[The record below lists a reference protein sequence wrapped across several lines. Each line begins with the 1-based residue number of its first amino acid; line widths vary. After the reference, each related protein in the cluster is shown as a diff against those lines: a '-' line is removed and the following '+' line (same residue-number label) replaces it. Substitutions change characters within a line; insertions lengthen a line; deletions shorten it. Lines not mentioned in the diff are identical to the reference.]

1 MGRHILGR
9 LFERRITFFKTA
21 GQSGAIIAAFLLF
34 RGVNRL
40 PKYLEESMS
49 DTEHLPLFDEL
60 GLAAP
65 ILKALHDVGYER
77 PSPIQAAAIPPLL
90 AGHDLLGQAQ
100 TGTGKTAAFALPL
113 LSRLEAGS
121 RSTQILV
128 LAPTRELAIQ
138 VSEACQ
144 RYASHMP
151 DFQVLPIYGGSSYDT
166 QIRAL
171 RRGAQV
177 VVGTPGRVMDLI
189 RRKSLDLSG
198 LRALVLDEA
207 DEMLRMGFI
216 DDVDWI
222 MEQCPA
228 GRQVALFSATM
239 PEQIRRVAQKHLK
252 QPKEIKIASK
262 TATATTIRQRYW
274 QVTGSHKLE
283 AMTRLLEVESYEALL
298 VFVRTKNAAE
308 ELAGKLAARGH
319 ACEALH
325 GDIPQKLRERTVEKL
340 RQGQLDI
347 LIATDVVARGLDVER
362 ITHVVNYDI
371 PYDTESYVHRIGR
384 TGRAGRKGEAIL
396 FVAPRER
403 RMLRS
408 IEHATRQSIEPMK
421 MPTMADINQHRLTK
435 FKERIRETM
444 MGEELETYYELVNE
458 LVQEESVDP
467 IELAAALAKLVQGDQ
482 PLLLDESKPDP
493 LLSQPSREFERRDQR
508 DFGDRDFN
516 RGDRPARRM
525 PGLEP
530 RPLKDNPDVKMERF
544 RVDVGAHHGV
554 KPGQIVGAI
563 ANEANLESRFI
574 GNIEIADD
582 FSTVDLPKGMSAEV
596 MEVIK
601 KARVCQRPLM
611 ITPYTEVPEGTRSA
625 APRQFRDRPFN
636 KERRPFN
643 KDRREGNREGGFDK
657 GRKFGNKRRE
667 HNS

>member
-1 MGRHILGR
+1 
-9 LFERRITFFKTA
+9 
-21 GQSGAIIAAFLLF
+21 
-34 RGVNRL
+34 
-40 PKYLEESMS
+40 MS
-49 DTEHLPLFDEL
+49 DTEQLPLFSEL

-65 ILKALHDVGYER
+65 VLKALQDVGYER
-77 PSPIQAAAIPPLL
+77 PSPIQAAAIPHLM

-113 LSRLEAGS
+113 LSRLEAGN
-121 RSTQILV
+121 RNTQVLV
-128 LAPTRELAIQ
+128 LAPTRELALQ
-138 VSEACQ
+138 VAEACQ
-144 RYASHMP
+144 RYAKHMP
-151 DFQVLPIYGGSSYDT
+151 DFHVLPIYGGSSYET
-166 QIRAL
+166 QTRAL

-189 RRKSLDLSG
+189 RRKNLDLSG
-198 LRALVLDEA
+198 LKALVLDEA

-228 GRQVALFSATM
+228 TRQVALFSATM
-239 PEQIRRVAQKHLK
+239 PDQIRRVAQKHLK
-252 QPKEIKIASK
+252 QPKEIKIITK
-262 TATATTIRQRYW
+262 TSTAPTIRQRYW
-274 QVTGSHKLE
+274 QVTGLHKLD
-283 AMTRLLEVESYEALL
+283 AMTRLLEVEPYEAVL

-325 GDIPQKLRERTVEKL
+325 GDIPQKLRERTVDKL

-403 RMLRS
+403 RMLRA
-408 IEHATRQSIEPMK
+408 IEHATRQAIEPMK
-421 MPTMADINQHRLTK
+421 MPSTEDINQHRMTK

-444 MGEELETYYELVNE
+444 MGEELEIYHNLVNE
-458 LVQEESVDP
+458 LIEEDSADP
-467 IELAAALAKLVQGDQ
+467 LELAAALAKLVQGDQ
-482 PLLLDESKPDP
+482 PLLLDDSIPEP
-493 LLSQPSREFERRDQR
+493 QFNPSNDRGGRDFERRDGGR
-508 DFGDRDFN
+508 DFAD

-525 PGLEP
+525 PSLEP
-530 RPLKDNPDVKMERF
+530 RPLKDNPDVEMERY

-563 ANEANLESRFI
+563 ANEANIESRFI
-574 GNIEIADD
+574 GNIDIADD
-582 FSTVDLPKGMSAEV
+582 FSTVDLPKGMTADV
-596 MEVIK
+596 LEVIK

-611 ITPYTEVPEGTRSA
+611 ITPYTEVPAGSNT
-625 APRQFRDRPFN
+625 APRPPRSD
-636 KERRPFN
+636 RPFN
-643 KDRREGNREGGFDK
+643 KDRRPSGDRPFNKSGERREGGFNKD
-657 GRKFGNKRRE
+657 RKFGGNKRRD
-667 HNS
+667 S

>member
-1 MGRHILGR
+1 
-9 LFERRITFFKTA
+9 
-21 GQSGAIIAAFLLF
+21 
-34 RGVNRL
+34 
-40 PKYLEESMS
+40 MS
-49 DTEHLPLFDEL
+49 DTEQLPLFSEL

-65 ILKALHDVGYER
+65 VLKALQDVGYER
-77 PSPIQAAAIPPLL
+77 PSPIQAAAIPHLM

-113 LSRLEAGS
+113 LSRLEAGN
-121 RSTQILV
+121 RNTQILV
-128 LAPTRELAIQ
+128 LAPTRELALQ
-138 VSEACQ
+138 VAEACQ
-144 RYASHMP
+144 RYAHHMP
-151 DFQVLPIYGGSSYDT
+151 DFHVLPIYGGASYET
-166 QIRAL
+166 QTRAL

-189 RRKSLDLSG
+189 RRKNLDLSG
-198 LRALVLDEA
+198 LKALVLDEA

-222 MEQCPA
+222 MEQCPST
-228 GRQVALFSATM
+228 RQVALFSATM

-274 QVTGSHKLE
+274 QVTGLHKLD

-325 GDIPQKLRERTVEKL
+325 GDIPQKLRERTVDKL

-403 RMLRS
+403 RMLRA
-408 IEHATRQSIEPMK
+408 IEHATRQAIEPMK
-421 MPTMADINQHRLTK
+421 MPSTEDINQHRLAK

-444 MGEELETYYELVNE
+444 MGEELEIYHNLVNE
-458 LVQEESVDP
+458 LIEEDSADP
-467 IELAAALAKLVQGDQ
+467 LELAAALAKLVQGDQ
-482 PLLLDESKPDP
+482 PLLLDDSIPDP
-493 LLSQPSREFERRDQR
+493 LLNAGNDRGGFERRDFNDRGGR
-508 DFGDRDFN
+508 DFGD
-516 RGDRPARRM
+516 RGDRPAR
-525 PGLEP
+525 
-530 RPLKDNPDVKMERF
+530 
-544 RVDVGAHHGV
+544 
-554 KPGQIVGAI
+554 
-563 ANEANLESRFI
+563 
-574 GNIEIADD
+574 
-582 FSTVDLPKGMSAEV
+582 
-596 MEVIK
+596 
-601 KARVCQRPLM
+601 
-611 ITPYTEVPEGTRSA
+611 
-625 APRQFRDRPFN
+625 
-636 KERRPFN
+636 
-643 KDRREGNREGGFDK
+643 
-657 GRKFGNKRRE
+657 
-667 HNS
+667 

>member
-1 MGRHILGR
+1 
-9 LFERRITFFKTA
+9 
-21 GQSGAIIAAFLLF
+21 
-34 RGVNRL
+34 
-40 PKYLEESMS
+40 MS
-49 DTEHLPLFDEL
+49 DTEQLPLFSEL

-65 ILKALHDVGYER
+65 VLKALQDVGYER
-77 PSPIQAAAIPPLL
+77 PSPIQAAAIPHLM

-113 LSRLEAGS
+113 LSRLEAGN
-121 RSTQILV
+121 RNTQVLV
-128 LAPTRELAIQ
+128 LAPTRELALQ
-138 VSEACQ
+138 VAEACQ
-144 RYASHMP
+144 RYAKHMP
-151 DFQVLPIYGGSSYDT
+151 DFHVLPIYGGSSYET
-166 QIRAL
+166 QTRAL

-189 RRKSLDLSG
+189 RRKNLDLSG
-198 LRALVLDEA
+198 LKALVLDEA

-222 MEQCPA
+222 MEQCPST
-228 GRQVALFSATM
+228 RQVALFSATM
-239 PEQIRRVAQKHLK
+239 PDQIRRVAQKHLK
-252 QPKEIKIASK
+252 QPKEIKIVSK
-262 TATATTIRQRYW
+262 TSTAPTIRQRYW
-274 QVTGSHKLE
+274 QVTGLHKLD
-283 AMTRLLEVESYEALL
+283 AMTRLLEVEPYEAVL

-325 GDIPQKLRERTVEKL
+325 GDIPQKLRERTVDKL

-403 RMLRS
+403 RMLRA
-408 IEHATRQSIEPMK
+408 IEHATRQAIEPMK
-421 MPTMADINQHRLTK
+421 MPSTEDINQHRMTK

-444 MGEELETYYELVNE
+444 MGEELELYLNLVNE
-458 LVQEESVDP
+458 LIEEDSADP
-467 IELAAALAKLVQGDQ
+467 LELAAALAKLVQGDQ
-482 PLLLDESKPDP
+482 PLLLDDSIPEPQFSSND
-493 LLSQPSREFERRDQR
+493 RGGRDFERRDGGS
-508 DFGDRDFN
+508 DFAD

-525 PGLEP
+525 PSLEP
-530 RPLKDNPDVKMERF
+530 RPLKDNPDVEMERY

-563 ANEANLESRFI
+563 ANEANIESRFI
-574 GNIEIADD
+574 GNIDIADD
-582 FSTVDLPKGMSAEV
+582 FSTVDLPKGMTADV
-596 MEVIK
+596 LEVIK

-611 ITPYTEVPEGTRSA
+611 ITRYTEVPAGSNT
-625 APRQFRDRPFN
+625 APRPPRSD
-636 KERRPFN
+636 RPFN
-643 KDRREGNREGGFDK
+643 KDRRPSGDRPFNKSGERREGGFNKD
-657 GRKFGNKRRE
+657 RKFGGTVV
-667 HNS
+667 

>member
-1 MGRHILGR
+1 
-9 LFERRITFFKTA
+9 
-21 GQSGAIIAAFLLF
+21 
-34 RGVNRL
+34 
-40 PKYLEESMS
+40 MS
-49 DTEHLPLFDEL
+49 DTHTEQMPLFSEL

-65 ILKALHDVGYER
+65 VLKALQDVGYER
-77 PSPIQAAAIPPLL
+77 PSPIQAAAIPHLM

-113 LSRLEAGS
+113 LSRLEAGN
-121 RSTQILV
+121 RNTQILV
-128 LAPTRELAIQ
+128 LAPTRELALQ
-138 VSEACQ
+138 VAEACQ
-144 RYASHMP
+144 RYAKHMP
-151 DFQVLPIYGGSSYDT
+151 DFHVLPIYGGSSYET
-166 QIRAL
+166 QTRAL

-189 RRKSLDLSG
+189 RRKNLDLSG
-198 LRALVLDEA
+198 LKALVLDEA

-228 GRQVALFSATM
+228 TRQVALFSATM
-239 PEQIRRVAQKHLK
+239 PDQIRRVAQKHLK
-252 QPKEIKIASK
+252 QPKEIKIITK
-262 TATATTIRQRYW
+262 TSTAPTIRQRYW
-274 QVTGSHKLE
+274 QVTGLHKLD
-283 AMTRLLEVESYEALL
+283 AMTRLLEVEPYEAVL

-325 GDIPQKLRERTVEKL
+325 GDIPQKLRERTVDKL

-403 RMLRS
+403 RMLRA
-408 IEHATRQSIEPMK
+408 IEHATRQAIEPMK
-421 MPTMADINQHRLTK
+421 MPSTEDINQHRMTK

-444 MGEELETYYELVNE
+444 MGEELEIYVNLVNE
-458 LVQEESVDP
+458 LIEEDSADP
-467 IELAAALAKLVQGDQ
+467 LELAAALAKLVQGDQ
-482 PLLLDESKPDP
+482 PLLLDDSITEPASDRAG
-493 LLSQPSREFERRDQR
+493 REFERRDFGDRAPR
-508 DFGDRDFN
+508 DFGD

-525 PGLEP
+525 PSLEP
-530 RPLKDNPDVKMERF
+530 RPLKDNPDVEMERY

-563 ANEANLESRFI
+563 ANEANIESRFI
-574 GNIEIADD
+574 GNIDIADD
-582 FSTVDLPKGMSAEV
+582 FSTVDLPKGMTADV
-596 MEVIK
+596 LEVIK
-601 KARVCQRPLM
+601 KARVCQRPLQ
-611 ITPYTEVPEGTRSA
+611 ITRYTEVPAGSNT
-625 APRQFRDRPFN
+625 APRPPRSD
-636 KERRPFN
+636 RPFN
-643 KDRREGNREGGFDK
+643 KDRRPSGDRPFNKSGERREGGFNKD
-657 GRKFGNKRRE
+657 RKFGGNKRRD
-667 HNS
+667 S

>member
-1 MGRHILGR
+1 
-9 LFERRITFFKTA
+9 
-21 GQSGAIIAAFLLF
+21 
-34 RGVNRL
+34 
-40 PKYLEESMS
+40 MS
-49 DTEHLPLFDEL
+49 DTEQLPLFSEL

-65 ILKALHDVGYER
+65 VLKALQDVGYER
-77 PSPIQAAAIPPLL
+77 PSPIQAAAIPHLM

-113 LSRLEAGS
+113 LSRLEAGN
-121 RSTQILV
+121 RNTQILV
-128 LAPTRELAIQ
+128 LAPTRELALQ
-138 VSEACQ
+138 VAEACQ
-144 RYASHMP
+144 RYAHHMP
-151 DFQVLPIYGGSSYDT
+151 DFHVLPIYGGASYET
-166 QIRAL
+166 QTRAL

-189 RRKSLDLSG
+189 RRKNLDLSG
-198 LRALVLDEA
+198 LKALVLDEA

-222 MEQCPA
+222 MEQCPST
-228 GRQVALFSATM
+228 RQVALFSATM

-274 QVTGSHKLE
+274 QVTGLHKLD

-325 GDIPQKLRERTVEKL
+325 GDIPQKLRERTVDKL

-403 RMLRS
+403 RMLRA
-408 IEHATRQSIEPMK
+408 IEHATRQAIEPMK
-421 MPTMADINQHRLTK
+421 MPSTEDINQHRLAK

-444 MGEELETYYELVNE
+444 MGEELEIYHNLVNE
-458 LVQEESVDP
+458 LIEEDSADP
-467 IELAAALAKLVQGDQ
+467 LELAAALAKLVQGDQ
-482 PLLLDESKPDP
+482 PLLLDDSIPDP
-493 LLSQPSREFERRDQR
+493 LLNAGNDRGGFERRDFNDRGGR
-508 DFGDRDFN
+508 DFGD

-525 PGLEP
+525 PSLEP
-530 RPLKDNPDVKMERF
+530 RPLKDNPDVEMERY

-563 ANEANLESRFI
+563 ANEANIESRFI
-574 GNIEIADD
+574 GNIDIADD
-582 FSTVDLPKGMSAEV
+582 FSTVDLPKGMTADV
-596 MEVIK
+596 LEVIK
-601 KARVCQRPLM
+601 KARVCQRPLQ
-611 ITPYTEVPEGTRSA
+611 ITRYTEVPAGGNTSSRP
-625 APRQFRDRPFN
+625 PRGD
-636 KERRPFN
+636 RPFN
-643 KDRREGNREGGFDK
+643 KDRRPQGDRPFNKSGERREGGFNKD
-657 GRKFGNKRRE
+657 RKFGGKRRE
-667 HNS
+667 S

>member
-1 MGRHILGR
+1 
-9 LFERRITFFKTA
+9 
-21 GQSGAIIAAFLLF
+21 
-34 RGVNRL
+34 
-40 PKYLEESMS
+40 MS
-49 DTEHLPLFDEL
+49 DTEQLPLFSEL

-65 ILKALHDVGYER
+65 VLKALQDVGYER
-77 PSPIQAAAIPPLL
+77 PSPIQAAAIPHLM

-113 LSRLEAGS
+113 LSRLEAGN
-121 RSTQILV
+121 RNTQILV
-128 LAPTRELAIQ
+128 LAPTRELALQ
-138 VSEACQ
+138 VAEACQ
-144 RYASHMP
+144 RYAKHMP
-151 DFQVLPIYGGSSYDT
+151 DFHVLPIYGGSSYET
-166 QIRAL
+166 QTRAL

-189 RRKSLDLSG
+189 RRKNLDLSG
-198 LRALVLDEA
+198 LKALVLDEA

-228 GRQVALFSATM
+228 TRQVALFSATM
-239 PEQIRRVAQKHLK
+239 PDQIRRVAQKHLK
-252 QPKEIKIASK
+252 QPKEIKIITK
-262 TATATTIRQRYW
+262 TSTAPTIRQRYW
-274 QVTGSHKLE
+274 QVTGLHKLD
-283 AMTRLLEVESYEALL
+283 AMTRLLEVEPYEAVL

-325 GDIPQKLRERTVEKL
+325 GDIPQKLRERTVDKL

-403 RMLRS
+403 RMLRA
-408 IEHATRQSIEPMK
+408 IEHATRQAIEPMK
-421 MPTMADINQHRLTK
+421 MPSTEDINQHRMTK

-444 MGEELETYYELVNE
+444 MGEELEIYVNLVNE
-458 LVQEESVDP
+458 LIEEDSADP
-467 IELAAALAKLVQGDQ
+467 LELAAALAKLVQGDQ
-482 PLLLDESKPDP
+482 PLLLDDSITEPASDRAG
-493 LLSQPSREFERRDQR
+493 REFERRDFGDRAPR
-508 DFGDRDFN
+508 DFGD

-525 PGLEP
+525 PSLEP
-530 RPLKDNPDVKMERF
+530 RPLKDNPDVEMERY

-563 ANEANLESRFI
+563 ANEANIESRFI
-574 GNIEIADD
+574 GNIDIADD
-582 FSTVDLPKGMSAEV
+582 FSTVDLPKGMTADV
-596 MEVIK
+596 LEVIK
-601 KARVCQRPLM
+601 KARVCQRPLQ
-611 ITPYTEVPEGTRSA
+611 ITRYTEVPAGSNTVPRPPRS
-625 APRQFRDRPFN
+625 D
-636 KERRPFN
+636 RPFN
-643 KDRREGNREGGFDK
+643 KDRRPSGDRPFNKSGERREGGFNKD
-657 GRKFGNKRRE
+657 RKFGGNKRRD
-667 HNS
+667 S

>member
-1 MGRHILGR
+1 
-9 LFERRITFFKTA
+9 
-21 GQSGAIIAAFLLF
+21 
-34 RGVNRL
+34 
-40 PKYLEESMS
+40 MS
-49 DTEHLPLFDEL
+49 DTEQLPLFSEL

-65 ILKALHDVGYER
+65 VLKALQDVGYER
-77 PSPIQAAAIPPLL
+77 PSPIQAAAIPHLM

-113 LSRLEAGS
+113 LSRLEAGN
-121 RSTQILV
+121 RNTQVLV
-128 LAPTRELAIQ
+128 LAPTRELALQ
-138 VSEACQ
+138 VAEACQ
-144 RYASHMP
+144 RYAKHMP
-151 DFQVLPIYGGSSYDT
+151 DFHVLPIYGGSSYET
-166 QIRAL
+166 QTRAL

-189 RRKSLDLSG
+189 RRKNLDLSG
-198 LRALVLDEA
+198 LKALVLDEA

-222 MEQCPA
+222 MEQCPST
-228 GRQVALFSATM
+228 RQVALFSATM
-239 PEQIRRVAQKHLK
+239 PDQIRRVAQKHLK
-252 QPKEIKIASK
+252 QPKEIKIVSK
-262 TATATTIRQRYW
+262 TSTAPTIRQRYW
-274 QVTGSHKLE
+274 QVTGLHKLD
-283 AMTRLLEVESYEALL
+283 AMTRLLEVEPYEAVL

-325 GDIPQKLRERTVEKL
+325 GDIPQKLRERTVDKL

-403 RMLRS
+403 RMLRA
-408 IEHATRQSIEPMK
+408 IEHATRQAIEPMK
-421 MPTMADINQHRLTK
+421 MPSTEDINQHRMTK

-444 MGEELETYYELVNE
+444 MGEELELYLNLVNE
-458 LVQEESVDP
+458 LIEEDSADP
-467 IELAAALAKLVQGDQ
+467 LELAAALAKLVQGDQ
-482 PLLLDESKPDP
+482 PLLLDDSIPEPQFSSND
-493 LLSQPSREFERRDQR
+493 RGGRDFERRDGGS
-508 DFGDRDFN
+508 DFAD

-525 PGLEP
+525 PSLEP
-530 RPLKDNPDVKMERF
+530 RPLKDNPDVEMERY

-563 ANEANLESRFI
+563 ANEANIESRFI
-574 GNIEIADD
+574 GNIDIADD
-582 FSTVDLPKGMSAEV
+582 FSTVDLPKGMTADV
-596 MEVIK
+596 LEVIK

-611 ITPYTEVPEGTRSA
+611 ISRYTEVPAGSNT
-625 APRQFRDRPFN
+625 APRPPRSD
-636 KERRPFN
+636 RPFN
-643 KDRREGNREGGFDK
+643 KDRRPSGDRPFNKSGERREGGFNKD
-657 GRKFGNKRRE
+657 RKFGGNKRRD
-667 HNS
+667 S

>member
-1 MGRHILGR
+1 
-9 LFERRITFFKTA
+9 
-21 GQSGAIIAAFLLF
+21 
-34 RGVNRL
+34 
-40 PKYLEESMS
+40 MS
-49 DTEHLPLFDEL
+49 DTEQLPLFDEL

-77 PSPIQAAAIPPLL
+77 PSPIQAASIPPLL

-113 LSRLEAGS
+113 LSRLEAGN

-144 RYASHMP
+144 RYAHHMP
-151 DFQVLPIYGGSSYDT
+151 DFHVLPIYGGSSYDT

-198 LRALVLDEA
+198 LKALVLDEA

-222 MEQCPA
+222 MDQCPA

-252 QPKEIKIASK
+252 NPKEIKIASK

-283 AMTRLLEVESYEALL
+283 AMTRLLEVEPYEALL

-421 MPTMADINQHRLTK
+421 MPTTADINQHRLTK

-458 LVQEESVDP
+458 LVQDESVDP

-493 LLSQPSREFERRDQR
+493 LLSQPSREFDRQR
-508 DFGDRDFN
+508 DFGDRDFNNRGERDFN

-544 RVDVGAHHGV
+544 RVDVGSHHGV

-596 MEVIK
+596 MEVLRR
-601 KARVCQRPLM
+601 ARVCQRPLM

-625 APRQFRDRPFN
+625 PPRQFRDRPFN
-636 KERRPFN
+636 KERRPF
-643 KDRREGNREGGFDK
+643 KERREGNGNREHGNRDGGFDK
-657 GRKFGNKRRE
+657 RKFGNKRRE
-667 HNS
+667 HN

>member
-1 MGRHILGR
+1 
-9 LFERRITFFKTA
+9 
-21 GQSGAIIAAFLLF
+21 
-34 RGVNRL
+34 
-40 PKYLEESMS
+40 MS
-49 DTEHLPLFDEL
+49 DTEQLPLFSEL

-65 ILKALHDVGYER
+65 VLKALQDVGYER
-77 PSPIQAAAIPPLL
+77 PSPIQAAAIPHLM

-113 LSRLEAGS
+113 LSRLEAGN
-121 RSTQILV
+121 RNTQILV
-128 LAPTRELAIQ
+128 LAPTRELALQ
-138 VSEACQ
+138 VAEACQ
-144 RYASHMP
+144 RYAKHMP
-151 DFQVLPIYGGSSYDT
+151 DFHVLPIYGGSSYET
-166 QIRAL
+166 QTRAL

-189 RRKSLDLSG
+189 RRKNLDLSG
-198 LRALVLDEA
+198 LKALVLDEA

-228 GRQVALFSATM
+228 TRQVALFSATM
-239 PEQIRRVAQKHLK
+239 PDQIRRVAQKHLK
-252 QPKEIKIASK
+252 QPKEIKIITK
-262 TATATTIRQRYW
+262 TSTAPTIRQRYW
-274 QVTGSHKLE
+274 QVTGLHKLD
-283 AMTRLLEVESYEALL
+283 AMTRLLEVEPYEAVL

-325 GDIPQKLRERTVEKL
+325 GDIPQKLRERTVDKL

-403 RMLRS
+403 RMLRA
-408 IEHATRQSIEPMK
+408 IEHATRQAIEPMK
-421 MPTMADINQHRLTK
+421 MPSTEDINQHRMTK

-444 MGEELETYYELVNE
+444 MGEELEIYVNLVNE
-458 LVQEESVDP
+458 LIEEDSADP
-467 IELAAALAKLVQGDQ
+467 LELAAALAKLVQGDQ
-482 PLLLDESKPDP
+482 PLLLDDTITEPASDRAG
-493 LLSQPSREFERRDQR
+493 REFERRDFGDRAPR
-508 DFGDRDFN
+508 DFGD

-525 PGLEP
+525 PSLEP
-530 RPLKDNPDVKMERF
+530 RPLKDNPDVEMERY

-563 ANEANLESRFI
+563 ANEANIESRFI
-574 GNIEIADD
+574 GNIDIADD
-582 FSTVDLPKGMSAEV
+582 FSTVDLPKGMTADV
-596 MEVIK
+596 LEVIK
-601 KARVCQRPLM
+601 KARVCQRPLQ
-611 ITPYTEVPEGTRSA
+611 ITRYTEVPAGSNTSPRPPRS
-625 APRQFRDRPFN
+625 D
-636 KERRPFN
+636 RPFN
-643 KDRREGNREGGFDK
+643 KDRRPSGDRPFNKSGERREGGFNKD
-657 GRKFGNKRRE
+657 RKFGGNKRRD
-667 HNS
+667 S

>member
-1 MGRHILGR
+1 
-9 LFERRITFFKTA
+9 
-21 GQSGAIIAAFLLF
+21 
-34 RGVNRL
+34 
-40 PKYLEESMS
+40 MS
-49 DTEHLPLFDEL
+49 DTEQLPLFSEL

-65 ILKALHDVGYER
+65 VLKALQDVGYER
-77 PSPIQAAAIPPLL
+77 PSPIQAAAIPHLM

-113 LSRLEAGS
+113 LSRLEAGN
-121 RSTQILV
+121 RNTQILV
-128 LAPTRELAIQ
+128 LAPTRELALQ
-138 VSEACQ
+138 VAEACQ
-144 RYASHMP
+144 RYAHHMP
-151 DFQVLPIYGGSSYDT
+151 DFHVLPIYGGASYET
-166 QIRAL
+166 QTRAL

-189 RRKSLDLSG
+189 RRKNLDLSG
-198 LRALVLDEA
+198 LKALVLDEA

-222 MEQCPA
+222 MDQCPA

-274 QVTGSHKLE
+274 QVTGLHKLD

-325 GDIPQKLRERTVEKL
+325 GDIPQKLRERTVDKL

-403 RMLRS
+403 RMLRA
-408 IEHATRQSIEPMK
+408 IEHATRQAIEPMK
-421 MPTMADINQHRLTK
+421 MPSTEDINQHRLAK

-444 MGEELETYYELVNE
+444 MGEELEIYVNLVNE
-458 LVQEESVDP
+458 LIEEDSADP
-467 IELAAALAKLVQGDQ
+467 LELAAALAKLVQGDQ
-482 PLLLDESKPDP
+482 PLLLDDSVTEPASDRAG
-493 LLSQPSREFERRDQR
+493 REFERRDFGDRAPR
-508 DFGDRDFN
+508 DFGD

-525 PGLEP
+525 PSLEP
-530 RPLKDNPDVKMERF
+530 RPLKDNPDVEMERY

-563 ANEANLESRFI
+563 ANEANIESRFI
-574 GNIEIADD
+574 GNIDIADD
-582 FSTVDLPKGMSAEV
+582 FSTVDLPKGMTADV
-596 MEVIK
+596 LEVIK

-611 ITPYTEVPEGTRSA
+611 ITRYTEVPAGSNT
-625 APRQFRDRPFN
+625 APRPPRSD
-636 KERRPFN
+636 RPFN
-643 KDRREGNREGGFDK
+643 KDRRPSGDRPFNKSGERREGGFNKD
-657 GRKFGNKRRE
+657 RKFGGNKRRD
-667 HNS
+667 S

>member
-1 MGRHILGR
+1 
-9 LFERRITFFKTA
+9 
-21 GQSGAIIAAFLLF
+21 
-34 RGVNRL
+34 
-40 PKYLEESMS
+40 MS
-49 DTEHLPLFDEL
+49 DTEQLPLFSEL

-65 ILKALHDVGYER
+65 VLKALQDVGYER
-77 PSPIQAAAIPPLL
+77 PSPIQAAAIPHLM

-113 LSRLEAGS
+113 LSRLEAGN
-121 RSTQILV
+121 RNTQILV
-128 LAPTRELAIQ
+128 LAPTRELALQ
-138 VSEACQ
+138 VAEACQ
-144 RYASHMP
+144 RYAKHMP
-151 DFQVLPIYGGSSYDT
+151 DFHVLPIYGGSSYET
-166 QIRAL
+166 QTRAL

-189 RRKSLDLSG
+189 RRKNLDLSG
-198 LRALVLDEA
+198 LKALVLDEA

-228 GRQVALFSATM
+228 TRQVALFSATM
-239 PEQIRRVAQKHLK
+239 PDQIRRVAQKHLK
-252 QPKEIKIASK
+252 QPKEIKIITK
-262 TATATTIRQRYW
+262 TSTAPTIRQRYW
-274 QVTGSHKLE
+274 QVTGLHKLD
-283 AMTRLLEVESYEALL
+283 AMTRLLEVEPYEAVL

-325 GDIPQKLRERTVEKL
+325 GDIPQKLRERTVDKL

-403 RMLRS
+403 RMLRA
-408 IEHATRQSIEPMK
+408 IEHATRQAIEPMK
-421 MPTMADINQHRLTK
+421 MPSTEDINQHRMTK

-444 MGEELETYYELVNE
+444 MGEELEIYVNLVNE
-458 LVQEESVDP
+458 LIEEDSADP
-467 IELAAALAKLVQGDQ
+467 LELAAALAKLVQGDQ
-482 PLLLDESKPDP
+482 PLLLDDSITEPASDRAG
-493 LLSQPSREFERRDQR
+493 REFERRDFGDRAPR
-508 DFGDRDFN
+508 DFGD

-525 PGLEP
+525 PSLEP
-530 RPLKDNPDVKMERF
+530 RPLKDNPDVEMERY

-563 ANEANLESRFI
+563 ANEANIESRFI
-574 GNIEIADD
+574 GNIDIADD
-582 FSTVDLPKGMSAEV
+582 FSTVDLPKGMTADV
-596 MEVIK
+596 LEVIK
-601 KARVCQRPLM
+601 KARVCQRPLQ
-611 ITPYTEVPEGTRSA
+611 ITRYTEVPAGSNT
-625 APRQFRDRPFN
+625 APRPPRSD
-636 KERRPFN
+636 RPFN
-643 KDRREGNREGGFDK
+643 KDRRPSGDRPFNKSGERREGGFNKD
-657 GRKFGNKRRE
+657 RKFGGNKRRD
-667 HNS
+667 S

>member
-1 MGRHILGR
+1 
-9 LFERRITFFKTA
+9 
-21 GQSGAIIAAFLLF
+21 
-34 RGVNRL
+34 
-40 PKYLEESMS
+40 MS
-49 DTEHLPLFDEL
+49 DTEQLPLFSEL

-65 ILKALHDVGYER
+65 VLKALQDVGYER
-77 PSPIQAAAIPPLL
+77 PSPIQAAAIPHLM

-113 LSRLEAGS
+113 LSRLEAGN
-121 RSTQILV
+121 RNTQVLV
-128 LAPTRELAIQ
+128 LAPTRELALQ
-138 VSEACQ
+138 VAEACQ
-144 RYASHMP
+144 RYAKHMP
-151 DFQVLPIYGGSSYDT
+151 DFHVLPIYGGSSYET
-166 QIRAL
+166 QTRAL

-189 RRKSLDLSG
+189 RRKNLDLSG
-198 LRALVLDEA
+198 LKALVLDEA

-222 MEQCPA
+222 MEQCPST
-228 GRQVALFSATM
+228 RQVALFSATM
-239 PEQIRRVAQKHLK
+239 PDQIRRVAQKHLK
-252 QPKEIKIASK
+252 QPKEIKIVSK
-262 TATATTIRQRYW
+262 TSTAPTIRQRYW
-274 QVTGSHKLE
+274 QVTGLHKLD
-283 AMTRLLEVESYEALL
+283 AMTRLLEVEPYEAVL

-325 GDIPQKLRERTVEKL
+325 GDIPQKLRERTVDKL

-403 RMLRS
+403 RMLRA
-408 IEHATRQSIEPMK
+408 IEHATRQAIEPMK
-421 MPTMADINQHRLTK
+421 MPSTEDINQHRMTK

-444 MGEELETYYELVNE
+444 MGEELELYLNLVNE
-458 LVQEESVDP
+458 LIEEDSADP
-467 IELAAALAKLVQGDQ
+467 LELAAALAKLVQGDQ
-482 PLLLDESKPDP
+482 PLLLDDSIPEPQFSSND
-493 LLSQPSREFERRDQR
+493 RGGRDFERRDGGS
-508 DFGDRDFN
+508 DFAD

-525 PGLEP
+525 PSLEP
-530 RPLKDNPDVKMERF
+530 RPLKDNPNVEMERY

-563 ANEANLESRFI
+563 ANEANIESRFI
-574 GNIEIADD
+574 GNIDIADD
-582 FSTVDLPKGMSAEV
+582 FSTVDLPKGMTADV
-596 MEVIK
+596 LEVIK

-611 ITPYTEVPEGTRSA
+611 ITRYTEVPAGSNT
-625 APRQFRDRPFN
+625 APRPPRSD
-636 KERRPFN
+636 RPFN
-643 KDRREGNREGGFDK
+643 KDRRPSGDRPFNKSGERREGGFNKD
-657 GRKFGNKRRE
+657 RKFGGNKRRD
-667 HNS
+667 S

>member
-1 MGRHILGR
+1 
-9 LFERRITFFKTA
+9 
-21 GQSGAIIAAFLLF
+21 
-34 RGVNRL
+34 
-40 PKYLEESMS
+40 MS
-49 DTEHLPLFDEL
+49 DTEQLPLFSEL

-65 ILKALHDVGYER
+65 VLKALQDVGYER
-77 PSPIQAAAIPPLL
+77 PSPIQAAAIPHLM

-113 LSRLEAGS
+113 LSRLEAGN
-121 RSTQILV
+121 RNTQILV
-128 LAPTRELAIQ
+128 LAPTRELALQ
-138 VSEACQ
+138 VAEACQ
-144 RYASHMP
+144 RYAKHMP
-151 DFQVLPIYGGSSYDT
+151 DFHVLPIYGGSSYET
-166 QIRAL
+166 QTRAL

-189 RRKSLDLSG
+189 RRKNLDLSG
-198 LRALVLDEA
+198 LKALVLDEA

-228 GRQVALFSATM
+228 TRQVALFSATM
-239 PEQIRRVAQKHLK
+239 PDQIRRVAQKHLK
-252 QPKEIKIASK
+252 QPKEIKIITK
-262 TATATTIRQRYW
+262 TSTAPTIRQRYW
-274 QVTGSHKLE
+274 QVTGLHKLD
-283 AMTRLLEVESYEALL
+283 AMTRLLEVEPYEAVL

-325 GDIPQKLRERTVEKL
+325 GDIPQKLRERTVDKL

-403 RMLRS
+403 RMLRA
-408 IEHATRQSIEPMK
+408 IEHATRQAIEPMK
-421 MPTMADINQHRLTK
+421 MPSTEDINQHRMTK

-444 MGEELETYYELVNE
+444 MGEELEIYVNLVNE
-458 LVQEESVDP
+458 LIEEDSADP
-467 IELAAALAKLVQGDQ
+467 LELAAALAKLVQGDQ
-482 PLLLDESKPDP
+482 PLLLDDSITEPASDRAG
-493 LLSQPSREFERRDQR
+493 REFERRDFGDRAPR
-508 DFGDRDFN
+508 DFGD

-525 PGLEP
+525 PSLEP
-530 RPLKDNPDVKMERF
+530 RPLKDNPDVEMERY

-563 ANEANLESRFI
+563 ANEANIESRFI
-574 GNIEIADD
+574 GNIDIADD

-596 MEVIK
+596 LEVIK
-601 KARVCQRPLM
+601 KARVCQRPLQ
-611 ITPYTEVPEGTRSA
+611 ITRYTEVPAGSNT
-625 APRQFRDRPFN
+625 APRPPRSD
-636 KERRPFN
+636 RPFN
-643 KDRREGNREGGFDK
+643 KDRRPSGDRPFNKSGERREGGFNKD
-657 GRKFGNKRRE
+657 RKFGGNKRRD
-667 HNS
+667 S

>member
-1 MGRHILGR
+1 
-9 LFERRITFFKTA
+9 
-21 GQSGAIIAAFLLF
+21 
-34 RGVNRL
+34 
-40 PKYLEESMS
+40 MS
-49 DTEHLPLFDEL
+49 DTHTEQMPLFSEL

-65 ILKALHDVGYER
+65 VLKALQDVGYER
-77 PSPIQAAAIPPLL
+77 PSPIQAAAIPHLM

-113 LSRLEAGS
+113 LSRLEAGN
-121 RSTQILV
+121 RNTQILV
-128 LAPTRELAIQ
+128 LAPTRELALQ
-138 VSEACQ
+138 VAEACQ
-144 RYASHMP
+144 RYAKHMP
-151 DFQVLPIYGGSSYDT
+151 DFHVLPIYGGSSYET
-166 QIRAL
+166 QTRAL

-189 RRKSLDLSG
+189 RRKNLDLSG
-198 LRALVLDEA
+198 LKALVLDEA

-228 GRQVALFSATM
+228 TRQVALFSATM
-239 PEQIRRVAQKHLK
+239 PDQIRRVAQKHLK
-252 QPKEIKIASK
+252 QPKEIKIITK
-262 TATATTIRQRYW
+262 TSTAPTIRQRYW
-274 QVTGSHKLE
+274 QVTGLHKLD
-283 AMTRLLEVESYEALL
+283 AMTRLLEVEPYEAVL

-325 GDIPQKLRERTVEKL
+325 GDIPQKLRERTVDKL

-403 RMLRS
+403 RMLRA
-408 IEHATRQSIEPMK
+408 IEHATRQAIEPMK
-421 MPTMADINQHRLTK
+421 MPSTEDINQHRMTK

-444 MGEELETYYELVNE
+444 MGEELEIYVNLVNE
-458 LVQEESVDP
+458 LIEEDSADP
-467 IELAAALAKLVQGDQ
+467 LELAAALAKLVQGDQ
-482 PLLLDESKPDP
+482 PLLLDDSVTEPASDRAG
-493 LLSQPSREFERRDQR
+493 REFERRDFGDRAPR
-508 DFGDRDFN
+508 DFGD

-525 PGLEP
+525 PSLEP
-530 RPLKDNPDVKMERF
+530 RPLKDNPDVEMERY

-563 ANEANLESRFI
+563 ANEANIESRFI
-574 GNIEIADD
+574 GNIDIADD
-582 FSTVDLPKGMSAEV
+582 FSTVDLPKGMTADV
-596 MEVIK
+596 LEVIK

-611 ITPYTEVPEGTRSA
+611 ITRYTEVPAGSNT
-625 APRQFRDRPFN
+625 APRPPRSD
-636 KERRPFN
+636 RPFN
-643 KDRREGNREGGFDK
+643 KDRRPSGDRPFNKSGERREGGFNKD
-657 GRKFGNKRRE
+657 RKFGGNKRRD
-667 HNS
+667 S

>member
-1 MGRHILGR
+1 
-9 LFERRITFFKTA
+9 
-21 GQSGAIIAAFLLF
+21 
-34 RGVNRL
+34 
-40 PKYLEESMS
+40 MS
-49 DTEHLPLFDEL
+49 DTHTEQMPLFSEL

-65 ILKALHDVGYER
+65 VLKALQDVGYER
-77 PSPIQAAAIPPLL
+77 PSPIQAAAIPHLM

-113 LSRLEAGS
+113 LSRLEAGN
-121 RSTQILV
+121 RNTQILV
-128 LAPTRELAIQ
+128 LAPTRELALQ
-138 VSEACQ
+138 VAEACQ
-144 RYASHMP
+144 RYAKHMP
-151 DFQVLPIYGGSSYDT
+151 DFHVLPIYGGSSYET
-166 QIRAL
+166 PTRAL

-189 RRKSLDLSG
+189 RRKNLDLSG
-198 LRALVLDEA
+198 LKALVLDEA

-228 GRQVALFSATM
+228 TRQVALFSATM
-239 PEQIRRVAQKHLK
+239 PDQIRRVAQKHLK
-252 QPKEIKIASK
+252 QPKEIKIITK
-262 TATATTIRQRYW
+262 TSTAPTIRQRYW
-274 QVTGSHKLE
+274 QVTGLHKLD
-283 AMTRLLEVESYEALL
+283 AMTRLLEVEPYEAVL

-325 GDIPQKLRERTVEKL
+325 GDIPQKLRERTVDKL

-403 RMLRS
+403 RMLRA
-408 IEHATRQSIEPMK
+408 IEHATRQAIEPMK
-421 MPTMADINQHRLTK
+421 MPSTEDINQHRMTK

-444 MGEELETYYELVNE
+444 MGEELEIYVNLVNE
-458 LVQEESVDP
+458 LIEEDSADP
-467 IELAAALAKLVQGDQ
+467 LELAAALAKLVQGDQ
-482 PLLLDESKPDP
+482 PLLLDDSVTEPASDRAG
-493 LLSQPSREFERRDQR
+493 REFERRDFGDRAPR
-508 DFGDRDFN
+508 DFGD

-525 PGLEP
+525 PSLEP
-530 RPLKDNPDVKMERF
+530 RPLKDNPDVEMERY

-563 ANEANLESRFI
+563 ANEANIESRFI
-574 GNIEIADD
+574 GNIDIADD
-582 FSTVDLPKGMSAEV
+582 FSTVDLPKGMTADV
-596 MEVIK
+596 LEVIK

-611 ITPYTEVPEGTRSA
+611 ITRYTEVPAGSNT
-625 APRQFRDRPFN
+625 APRPPRSD
-636 KERRPFN
+636 RPFN
-643 KDRREGNREGGFDK
+643 KDRRPSGDRPFNKSGERREGGFNKD
-657 GRKFGNKRRE
+657 RKFGGNKRRD
-667 HNS
+667 S

>member
-1 MGRHILGR
+1 
-9 LFERRITFFKTA
+9 
-21 GQSGAIIAAFLLF
+21 
-34 RGVNRL
+34 
-40 PKYLEESMS
+40 MS
-49 DTEHLPLFDEL
+49 DTEQLPLFSEL

-65 ILKALHDVGYER
+65 VLKALQDVGYER
-77 PSPIQAAAIPPLL
+77 PSPIQAAAIPHLM

-113 LSRLEAGS
+113 LSRLEAGN
-121 RSTQILV
+121 RNTQILV
-128 LAPTRELAIQ
+128 LAPTRELALQ
-138 VSEACQ
+138 VAEACQ
-144 RYASHMP
+144 RYAHHMP
-151 DFQVLPIYGGSSYDT
+151 DFHVLPIYGGASYET
-166 QIRAL
+166 QTRAL

-189 RRKSLDLSG
+189 RRKNLDLSG
-198 LRALVLDEA
+198 LKALVLDEA

-222 MEQCPA
+222 MDQCPA

-274 QVTGSHKLE
+274 QVTGLHKLD
-283 AMTRLLEVESYEALL
+283 AMTRLLEVEPYEALL

-325 GDIPQKLRERTVEKL
+325 GDIPQKLRERTVDKL

-403 RMLRS
+403 RMLRA
-408 IEHATRQSIEPMK
+408 IEHATRQAIEPMK
-421 MPTMADINQHRLTK
+421 MPSTEDINQHRLAK

-444 MGEELETYYELVNE
+444 MGEELEIYVNLVNE
-458 LVQEESVDP
+458 LIEEDSADP
-467 IELAAALAKLVQGDQ
+467 LELAAALAKLVQGDQ
-482 PLLLDESKPDP
+482 PLLLDDSIPDP
-493 LLSQPSREFERRDQR
+493 LLNAGNDRGGFERREFNDRGGR
-508 DFGDRDFN
+508 DFGD

-525 PGLEP
+525 PSLEP
-530 RPLKDNPDVKMERF
+530 RPLKDNPDVEMERY

-563 ANEANLESRFI
+563 ANEANIESRFI
-574 GNIEIADD
+574 GNIDIADD
-582 FSTVDLPKGMSAEV
+582 FSTVDLPKGISPEV
-596 MEVIK
+596 LEVIK
-601 KARVCQRPLM
+601 KARVCQRPLQ
-611 ITPYTEVPEGTRSA
+611 ISRYTEVPAGGNTSSRP
-625 APRQFRDRPFN
+625 PRGDRPF
-636 KERRPFN
+636 RSDRPFN
-643 KDRREGNREGGFDK
+643 KDRRPQGDRPFNKDRREGGFDK
-657 GRKFGNKRRE
+657 GRKFGGKRRD
-667 HNS
+667 S

>member
-1 MGRHILGR
+1 
-9 LFERRITFFKTA
+9 
-21 GQSGAIIAAFLLF
+21 
-34 RGVNRL
+34 
-40 PKYLEESMS
+40 MS
-49 DTEHLPLFDEL
+49 DTEQLPLFSEL

-65 ILKALHDVGYER
+65 VLKALQDVGYER
-77 PSPIQAAAIPPLL
+77 PSPIQAAAIPHLM

-113 LSRLEAGS
+113 LSRLEAGN
-121 RSTQILV
+121 RNTQVLV
-128 LAPTRELAIQ
+128 LAPTRELALQ
-138 VSEACQ
+138 VAEACQ
-144 RYASHMP
+144 RYAKHMP
-151 DFQVLPIYGGSSYDT
+151 DFHVLPIYGGSSYET
-166 QIRAL
+166 QTRAL

-189 RRKSLDLSG
+189 RRKNLDLSG
-198 LRALVLDEA
+198 LKALVLDEA

-222 MEQCPA
+222 MEQCPST
-228 GRQVALFSATM
+228 RQVALFSATM
-239 PEQIRRVAQKHLK
+239 PDQIRRVAQKHLK
-252 QPKEIKIASK
+252 QPKEIKIVSK
-262 TATATTIRQRYW
+262 TSTAPTIRQRYW
-274 QVTGSHKLE
+274 QVTGLHKLD
-283 AMTRLLEVESYEALL
+283 AMTRLLEVEPYEAVL

-325 GDIPQKLRERTVEKL
+325 GDIPQKLRERTVDKL

-403 RMLRS
+403 RMLRA
-408 IEHATRQSIEPMK
+408 IEHATRQAIEPMK
-421 MPTMADINQHRLTK
+421 MPSTEDINQHRMTK

-444 MGEELETYYELVNE
+444 MGEELELYLNLVNE
-458 LVQEESVDP
+458 LIEEDSADP
-467 IELAAALAKLVQGDQ
+467 LELAAALAKLVQGDQ
-482 PLLLDESKPDP
+482 PLLLDDSIPEPQFSSND
-493 LLSQPSREFERRDQR
+493 RGGRDFERRDGGS
-508 DFGDRDFN
+508 DFAD

-525 PGLEP
+525 PSLEP
-530 RPLKDNPDVKMERF
+530 RPLKDNPDVEMERY

-563 ANEANLESRFI
+563 ANEANIESRFI
-574 GNIEIADD
+574 GNIDIADD
-582 FSTVDLPKGMSAEV
+582 FSTVDLPKGMTADV
-596 MEVIK
+596 LEVIK

-611 ITPYTEVPEGTRSA
+611 ITRYTEVPAGSNT
-625 APRQFRDRPFN
+625 APRPPRSD
-636 KERRPFN
+636 RPFN
-643 KDRREGNREGGFDK
+643 KDRRPSGDRPFNKTGERREGGFNKD
-657 GRKFGNKRRE
+657 RKFGGNKRRD
-667 HNS
+667 S

>member
-1 MGRHILGR
+1 
-9 LFERRITFFKTA
+9 
-21 GQSGAIIAAFLLF
+21 
-34 RGVNRL
+34 
-40 PKYLEESMS
+40 MS
-49 DTEHLPLFDEL
+49 DTEQLPLFSEL

-65 ILKALHDVGYER
+65 VLKALQDVGYER
-77 PSPIQAAAIPPLL
+77 PSPIQAAAIPHLM

-113 LSRLEAGS
+113 LSRLEAGN
-121 RSTQILV
+121 RNTQVLV
-128 LAPTRELAIQ
+128 LAPTRELALQ
-138 VSEACQ
+138 VAEACQ
-144 RYASHMP
+144 RYAKHMP
-151 DFQVLPIYGGSSYDT
+151 DFHVLPIYGGSSYET
-166 QIRAL
+166 QTRAL

-189 RRKSLDLSG
+189 RRKNLDLSG
-198 LRALVLDEA
+198 LKALVLDEA

-222 MEQCPA
+222 MEQCPST
-228 GRQVALFSATM
+228 RQVALFSATM
-239 PEQIRRVAQKHLK
+239 PDQIRRVAQKHLK
-252 QPKEIKIASK
+252 QPKEIKIVSK
-262 TATATTIRQRYW
+262 TSTAPTIRQRYW
-274 QVTGSHKLE
+274 QVTGLHKLD
-283 AMTRLLEVESYEALL
+283 AMTRLLEVEPYEAVL

-325 GDIPQKLRERTVEKL
+325 GDIPQKLRERTVDKL

-403 RMLRS
+403 RMLRA
-408 IEHATRQSIEPMK
+408 IEHATRQAIEPMK
-421 MPTMADINQHRLTK
+421 MPSTEDINQHRMTK

-444 MGEELETYYELVNE
+444 MGEELELYLNLVNE
-458 LVQEESVDP
+458 LIEEDSADP
-467 IELAAALAKLVQGDQ
+467 LELAAALAKLVQGDQ
-482 PLLLDESKPDP
+482 PLLLDDSIPEPQFSSND
-493 LLSQPSREFERRDQR
+493 RGGRDFERRDGGS
-508 DFGDRDFN
+508 DFAD

-525 PGLEP
+525 PSLEP
-530 RPLKDNPDVKMERF
+530 RPLKDNPDVEMERY

-563 ANEANLESRFI
+563 ANEANIESRFI
-574 GNIEIADD
+574 GNIDIADD
-582 FSTVDLPKGMSAEV
+582 FSTVDLPKGMTADV
-596 MEVIK
+596 LEVIK

-611 ITPYTEVPEGTRSA
+611 ITRYTEVPAGSNT
-625 APRQFRDRPFN
+625 APRPPRSDRPFN
-636 KERRPFN
+636 KSGERREGGFN
-643 KDRREGNREGGFDK
+643 KDR
-657 GRKFGNKRRE
+657 KFGGNKRRD
-667 HNS
+667 S

>member
-1 MGRHILGR
+1 
-9 LFERRITFFKTA
+9 
-21 GQSGAIIAAFLLF
+21 
-34 RGVNRL
+34 
-40 PKYLEESMS
+40 MS
-49 DTEHLPLFDEL
+49 DTHTEQMPLFSEL

-65 ILKALHDVGYER
+65 VLKALQDVGYER
-77 PSPIQAAAIPPLL
+77 PSPIQAAAIPHLM

-113 LSRLEAGS
+113 LSRLEAGN
-121 RSTQILV
+121 RNTQILV
-128 LAPTRELAIQ
+128 LAPTRELALQ
-138 VSEACQ
+138 VAEACQ
-144 RYASHMP
+144 RYAKHMP
-151 DFQVLPIYGGSSYDT
+151 DFHVLPIYGGSSYET
-166 QIRAL
+166 QTRAL

-189 RRKSLDLSG
+189 RRKNLDLSG
-198 LRALVLDEA
+198 LKALVLDEA

-228 GRQVALFSATM
+228 TRQVALFSATM
-239 PEQIRRVAQKHLK
+239 PDQIRRVAQKHLK
-252 QPKEIKIASK
+252 QPKEIKIITK
-262 TATATTIRQRYW
+262 TSTAPTIRQRYW
-274 QVTGSHKLE
+274 QVTGLHKLD
-283 AMTRLLEVESYEALL
+283 AMTRLLEVEPYEAVL

-325 GDIPQKLRERTVEKL
+325 GDIPQKLRERTVDKL

-403 RMLRS
+403 RMLRA
-408 IEHATRQSIEPMK
+408 IEHATRQAIEPMK
-421 MPTMADINQHRLTK
+421 MPSTEDINQHRMTK

-444 MGEELETYYELVNE
+444 MGEELEIYVNLVNE
-458 LVQEESVDP
+458 LIEEDSADP
-467 IELAAALAKLVQGDQ
+467 LELAAALAKLVQGDQ
-482 PLLLDESKPDP
+482 PLLLDDSVTEPASDRAG
-493 LLSQPSREFERRDQR
+493 REFERRDFGDRAPR
-508 DFGDRDFN
+508 DFGD

-525 PGLEP
+525 PSLEP
-530 RPLKDNPDVKMERF
+530 RPLKDNPDVEMERY

-563 ANEANLESRFI
+563 ANEANIESRFI
-574 GNIEIADD
+574 GNIDIADD
-582 FSTVDLPKGMSAEV
+582 FSTVDLPKGMTADV
-596 MEVIK
+596 LEVIK
-601 KARVCQRPLM
+601 KARVCQRPLQ
-611 ITPYTEVPEGTRSA
+611 ITRYTEVPAGSNT
-625 APRQFRDRPFN
+625 APRPPRSD
-636 KERRPFN
+636 RPFN
-643 KDRREGNREGGFDK
+643 KDRRPSGDRPFNKSGERREGGFNKD
-657 GRKFGNKRRE
+657 RKFGGNKRRD
-667 HNS
+667 S

>member
-1 MGRHILGR
+1 
-9 LFERRITFFKTA
+9 
-21 GQSGAIIAAFLLF
+21 
-34 RGVNRL
+34 
-40 PKYLEESMS
+40 MS
-49 DTEHLPLFDEL
+49 DTHTEQMPLFSEL

-65 ILKALHDVGYER
+65 VLKALQDVGYER
-77 PSPIQAAAIPPLL
+77 PSPIQAAAIPHLM

-113 LSRLEAGS
+113 LSRLEAGN
-121 RSTQILV
+121 RNTQILV
-128 LAPTRELAIQ
+128 LAPTRELALQ
-138 VSEACQ
+138 VAEACQ
-144 RYASHMP
+144 RYAKHMP
-151 DFQVLPIYGGSSYDT
+151 DFHVLPIYGGSSYET
-166 QIRAL
+166 QTRAL

-189 RRKSLDLSG
+189 RRKNLDLSG
-198 LRALVLDEA
+198 LKALVLDEA

-228 GRQVALFSATM
+228 TRQVALFSATM
-239 PEQIRRVAQKHLK
+239 PDQIRRVAQKHLK
-252 QPKEIKIASK
+252 QPKEIKIITK
-262 TATATTIRQRYW
+262 TSTAPTIRQRYW
-274 QVTGSHKLE
+274 QVTGLHKLD
-283 AMTRLLEVESYEALL
+283 AMTRLLEVEPYEAVL

-325 GDIPQKLRERTVEKL
+325 GDIPQKLRERTVDKL

-403 RMLRS
+403 RMLRA
-408 IEHATRQSIEPMK
+408 IEHATRQAIEPMK
-421 MPTMADINQHRLTK
+421 MPSTEDINQHRMTK

-444 MGEELETYYELVNE
+444 MGEELEIYVNLVNE
-458 LVQEESVDP
+458 LIEEDSADP
-467 IELAAALAKLVQGDQ
+467 LELAAALAKLVQGDQ
-482 PLLLDESKPDP
+482 PLLLDDSVTEPASDRAG
-493 LLSQPSREFERRDQR
+493 REFERRDFGDRAPR
-508 DFGDRDFN
+508 DFGD

-525 PGLEP
+525 PSLEP
-530 RPLKDNPDVKMERF
+530 RPLKDNPDVEMERY

-563 ANEANLESRFI
+563 ANEANIESRFI
-574 GNIEIADD
+574 GNIDIADD
-582 FSTVDLPKGMSAEV
+582 FSTVDLPKGMTADV
-596 MEVIK
+596 LEVIK

-611 ITPYTEVPEGTRSA
+611 ITRYTEVPAGSNT
-625 APRQFRDRPFN
+625 APRPPRSD
-636 KERRPFN
+636 RPFN
-643 KDRREGNREGGFDK
+643 KDRRPSGDRPFNKSGERREGGFNKD
-657 GRKFGNKRRE
+657 RKFGGNKRR
-667 HNS
+667 NS